1 MQTYSGGERPARSDS
16 PGCLMTV
23 RKVLPALLMGLF
35 ASLTFTAPSEAGT
48 TTVTTTSFLFAPVSV
63 SDLVVTYDV
72 GGLSVTNL
80 TLLGT
85 IPDGVILSFN
95 EITDTAD
102 VHYSSPV
109 DATGGTVQQFS
120 FEVASPISSASGNI
134 KVLDIDYLQGDP
146 GPIAPTSYSV
156 TFSNASVPEP
166 GSMALL
172 GIGMTSFI
180 AFRRWLKRRPSSV

>member
-1 MQTYSGGERPARSDS
+1 
-16 PGCLMTV
+16 MTV

-35 ASLTFTAPSEAGT
+35 ASLAFTMPSEAGS

-63 SDLVVTYDV
+63 SDLVITYDV
-72 GGLSVTNL
+72 GGLPVTNL
-80 TLLGT
+80 TLLGA
-85 IPDGVILSFN
+85 IPDGATLSFN

-109 DATGGTVQQFS
+109 DATFGTVQQFS

-134 KVLDIDYLQGDP
+134 KVLDIDYLQGDA

-172 GIGMTSFI
+172 GIGMANFI
-180 AFRRWLKRRPSSV
+180 AFRCWLKRRRSSL